1 MDGQKLYFI
10 TDQFT
15 LLLKPLSASVTGK
28 WGKMN
33 AQQMIEHLAFVF
45 KFSSKKII
53 LPLQTPVEFLPK
65 FKAFLLSDKEFRES
79 TKAPDIIIPE
89 EPLALRNLSYAE
101 AINELETE
109 IGDFVLY
116 FKDDPERKTLHPVF
130 GELNFEE
137 WILLHYKHLVHHAKQ
152 FELMN

>member
-1 MDGQKLYFI
+1 MDNQKLFFI
-10 TDQFT
+10 TRDFAAMANN
-15 LLLKPLSASVTGK
+15 LFAEKKGK

-53 LPLQTPVEFLPK
+53 LPLQTPEEFLPK
-65 FKAFLLSDKEFRES
+65 YKAFLLSDKEFREN

-89 EPLALRNLSYAE
+89 EPLAMRNLSYAE
-101 AINELETE
+101 AINELEAE
-109 IGDFVLY
+109 IGDFVFY

-152 FELMN
+152 FELMD